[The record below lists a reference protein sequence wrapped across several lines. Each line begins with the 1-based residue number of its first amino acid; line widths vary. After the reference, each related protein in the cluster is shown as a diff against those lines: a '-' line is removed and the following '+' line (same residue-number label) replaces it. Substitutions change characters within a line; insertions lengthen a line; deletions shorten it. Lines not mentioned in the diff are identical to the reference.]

1 MSLPLTK
8 HPWKVRLAL
17 TPAVCKLLES
27 LLHRC
32 RWMCRLENM
41 RAARARGS
49 SVACVEETLRNVDLD
64 ITSMSS
70 STAKNA
76 AIVSIKKQPLHHQ
89 Y

>member
-17 TPAVCKLLES
+17 TPAVFKLLES

-32 RWMCRLENM
+32 RWMCCLKNM
-41 RAARARGS
+41 RAAQGPGGS
-49 SVACVEETLRNVDLD
+49 AACVEEMLRNVDLD
-64 ITSMSS
+64 IASMSS
-70 STAKNA
+70 RTAKNV
-76 AIVSIKKQPLHHQ
+76 AIVSLKKQALHHQ